1 MTHHDT
7 AEPAHGLPLADAD
20 AGVGPSANELR
31 HRKGKGHMFSKE
43 LRFAGHV
50 KRFLISGMGQDG
62 WEVREEQ
69 DERVVKQVR
78 YTDWHRVER
87 ALGMFNLEIGALEN
101 QGWVAG

>member
-1 MTHHDT
+1 MSD
-7 AEPAHGLPLADAD
+7 PAQPSGGPLLAIP
-20 AGVGPSANELR
+20 GSSAAAQQLMS
-31 HRKGKGHMFSKE
+31 RKVKGEMFRKE

-50 KRFLISGMGQDG
+50 KRFLISGMGRDG

-87 ALGMFNLEIGALEN
+87 ALGMFNLEIDELED
-101 QGWVAG
+101 QGWVAA

>member
-1 MTHHDT
+1 MSPNDT
-7 AEPAHGLPLADAD
+7 AEPANGPAF
-20 AGVGPSANELR
+20 AGRETRGRPVAAQLMYRE
-31 HRKGKGHMFSKE
+31 GKGQMFSKE

-87 ALGMFNLEIGALEN
+87 ALGMFTLEIGALED
-101 QGWVAG
+101 QGWVAA

>member
-1 MTHHDT
+1 
-7 AEPAHGLPLADAD
+7 
-20 AGVGPSANELR
+20 
-31 HRKGKGHMFSKE
+31 MFSQE

-50 KRFLISGMGQDG
+50 KRFLINRVGGEG

-87 ALGMFNLEIGALEN
+87 AMGMFRLEIDELEDR
-101 QGWVAG
+101 GWVAG

>member
-1 MTHHDT
+1 MY
-7 AEPAHGLPLADAD
+7 
-20 AGVGPSANELR
+20 N
-31 HRKGKGHMFSKE
+31 KE

-50 KRFLISGMGQDG
+50 RRFLISGQGRDG

-87 ALGMFNLEIGALEN
+87 ALGMFNLEIVELESR
-101 QGWVAG
+101 GWVGRGLEVTR